1 MNTKIKTN
9 LEAVE
14 PEVDKPEPQNS
25 MGKRPHKEIRLGRE
39 AQVRIGELLRS
50 MYNAYVNQGVPDY
63 LEKLV
68 RRIGEQE

>member
-1 MNTKIKTN
+1 MNTNTKTN

-14 PEVDKPEPQNS
+14 PEADQPEPESQ

-50 MYNAYVNQGVPDY
+50 MYNAYVNQGVPEN